1 MKKFYKIKFDTK
13 GGMNIVVDI
22 YSTDRKYNIIY
33 ADPPWK
39 YNTWRDGEGTAE
51 KHYPTMKVEEI
62 VNMKDTIKKISEKD
76 CILFLWVT
84 FPCLLDGIRVIKE
97 WGFRYKTCGFNW
109 IKRNKVSDTWFFG
122 LGHWT
127 RANSEICL
135 LAIKGT
141 IKRKSNKVSQIIDTH
156 IEEHSKKPS
165 IVRDKIIEL
174 VGDLPRIELFARQT
188 AQGWDSWGNEV

>member
-1 MKKFYKIKFDTK
+1 MKVQSHLLKKFYKIKFDTK

-109 IKRNKVSDTWFFG
+109 IK
-122 LGHWT
+122 
-127 RANSEICL
+127 EI
-135 LAIKGT
+135 K
-141 IKRKSNKVSQIIDTH
+141 
-156 IEEHSKKPS
+156 
-165 IVRDKIIEL
+165 
-174 VGDLPRIELFARQT
+174 
-188 AQGWDSWGNEV
+188 